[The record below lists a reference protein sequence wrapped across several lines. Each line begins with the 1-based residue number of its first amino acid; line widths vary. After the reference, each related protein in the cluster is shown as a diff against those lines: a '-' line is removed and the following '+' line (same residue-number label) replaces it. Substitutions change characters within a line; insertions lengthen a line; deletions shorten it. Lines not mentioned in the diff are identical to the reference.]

1 MKTHKFLS
9 SALAALGAAAL
20 AAQAWAVPLMDGTR
34 DAEYGAPLSVQTTNT
49 QFGDAQNGDPVN
61 GGGGSEIDAVYAKVT
76 GGRLYVFVAGN
87 LETNFNKLDVFFD
100 STSGGVNTINS
111 ATLDGSQ
118 NVHNNGVQPGG
129 VDPFSVGANAGLQP
143 PFGPNSEN
151 NGALQRMNGLTFDTG
166 FNADYYLTI
175 THGFEGNIDGAGTT
189 LYAATAHY
197 AKLSDPD
204 HGVVGA
210 GQALGMQLAQKGL
223 PNVLRGSTA
232 DFEPNGA
239 VDGNDFLIWQ
249 QNVGNSG
256 NRKIGD
262 ASGNGTVGAEDL
274 ATWQSAYGFNHTTA
288 SYNANF
294 FAPQSQGVDN
304 SNVLL
309 GPSLPGLSQGQLIDK
324 TYAAAHPGLT
334 PELNFVMA
342 PTTPDNPENHRDMQ
356 NTVDLQMAI
365 DNSNTAGVT
374 GARPYTTPTA
384 ADPAAVATGIEFSLP
399 LTAIGSPGST
409 SQVKLFIAVNGGN
422 HAYLSNQFGGDGILD
437 SNVGGDEF
445 GNYIGDLHQVNL
457 NDYLGNQ
464 YVSVPVPSVPV
475 AASVPEPG
483 TVALMSLAV
492 AGLGLSRRRR

>member
-9 SALAALGAAAL
+9 SALAALSAAAL
-20 AAQAWAVPLMDGTR
+20 AAQAWAVPLMDGSR

-49 QFGDAQNGDPVN
+49 QFGDAMNGDTVN

-100 STSGGVNTINS
+100 STSGGVNTIDS

-129 VDPFSVGANAGLQP
+129 VDPFSVGTNGGLQP
-143 PFGPNSEN
+143 PYGPNTEN

-175 THGFEGNIDGAGTT
+175 THGFEGNIDGAGST

-197 AKLSDPD
+197 AKLSDPANS
-204 HGVVGA
+204 VVGF
-210 GQALGMQLAQKGL
+210 GQALGMQLAPQGL

-239 VDGNDFLIWQ
+239 VDGNDFLTWQ
-249 QNVGNSG
+249 QNVGASG

-274 ATWQSAYGFNHTTA
+274 ATWQSAYGFNHETA

-294 FAPQSQGVDN
+294 FAPQTQGVDN
-304 SNVLL
+304 SNVLI

-374 GARPYTTPTA
+374 GASPYTTSTSGNP
-384 ADPAAVATGIEFSLP
+384 ADVATGIEFSLP
-399 LTAIGSPGST
+399 LTAIGSPAST

-422 HAYLSNQFGGDGILD
+422 HAYLSNQFAGDGILD
-437 SNVGGDEF
+437 ANVGGDEF
-445 GNYIGDLHQVNL
+445 GNFTGDLHFVNL
-457 NDYLGNQ
+457 NDYAGNQ
-464 YVSVPVPSVPV
+464 YVSVPVPSVP
-475 AASVPEPG
+475 AAAGVPEP
-483 TVALMSLAV
+483 TSIALLSLAL
-492 AGLGLSRRRR
+492 AGLSLSRRR